1 MNSFWKSNFWSI
13 FASISIWAVAI
24 ALCLVFLRNCNR
36 PQFFTVSMADESLT
50 KEIVE
55 RKGVVEW
62 NQLQVD
68 SLNIVHLACNNDSAT
83 YANLR
88 NKILREEMKAGRL
101 MTAEQM
107 SEKIT
112 GYYDKLIDVLIALF
126 ILFTIISYFVIR
138 NMSKKEV
145 RDEAREILKDSNKFQ
160 RDVLEVLRGEF
171 DGAYLSHEEYDEII
185 KILREDVASLKNT
198 QESKDEK
205 PSAQNKQIVKPKA
218 TSKVKVK
225 VADAEELA

>member
-13 FASISIWAVAI
+13 FASVSIWAVAI

-55 RKGVVEW
+55 RKGIVEW
-62 NQLQVD
+62 SQLQVD

>member
-13 FASISIWAVAI
+13 FASVSIWAVAI

>member
-1 MNSFWKSNFWSI
+1 MNSFGKSNFWNI
-13 FASISIWAVAI
+13 FVSVSIWAVVI

-36 PQFFTVSMADESLT
+36 PQFFTVSMADDSLT

-62 NQLQVD
+62 SQLQVD
-68 SLNIVHLACNNDSAT
+68 SLNVVHLACSNDSAT
-83 YANLR
+83 YTNLR

-126 ILFTIISYFVIR
+126 ILFTIISYFAIR

-145 RDEAREILKDSNKFQ
+145 RDEAREILNDSNKFQ
-160 RDVLEVLRGEF
+160 RDVL
-171 DGAYLSHEEYDEII
+171 
-185 KILREDVASLKNT
+185 KIPKNRRMKNLLLKI
-198 QESKDEK
+198 SK
-205 PSAQNKQIVKPKA
+205 
-218 TSKVKVK
+218 
-225 VADAEELA
+225 

>member
-13 FASISIWAVAI
+13 FASVSIWAVAI

-112 GYYDKLIDVLIALF
+112 GYYDKLIDVLIAFF

-145 RDEAREILKDSNKFQ
+145 RDEAREILKDSNKVQ

>member
-62 NQLQVD
+62 SQLQVD

-88 NKILREEMKAGRL
+88 NKILRDEMKAGRL